1 MHIPKPSKIQTKFI
15 SGLLLASIILG
26 IAFSTGFYLH
36 MKNVLEEEVRDKA
49 LLIFAHVDSIQ
60 HYVRDVLRPTM
71 YERLPSSFVI
81 EAMSSS
87 FISRTIMAPVND
99 NRDGTIYRRVAID
112 ARNPAYEAN
121 EHERDLIRYF
131 RINSEQVMWQ
141 GYKLIKG
148 EKFYVKAR
156 PVRFDGECMYCH
168 GEPENAPRELIDLY
182 GHRGFG
188 KQLGAIAGVDF
199 VGISVHSSVGRVQQ
213 TILTYFAFF
222 ALGALLFFSATNV
235 LFRILV
241 VNNLKRL
248 SNIFRVNMADFEG
261 TALLH
266 KFEKN
271 DEIEELVGGMEQ
283 MSEHLFEARRQ
294 LQDYAENLR
303 VMVDE
308 RTDALSREVEARQA
322 DVHLFVKLL
331 EDMRQSASRAELWRF
346 ALPQICSRFGARGIA
361 YVCTM
366 ASQNFYVWPESQ
378 GAPELP
384 DDYVDVLTGS
394 ACIQLG
400 SRIFVPVESS
410 SGNAEGILCLY
421 WDTEAEASIHDR
433 GVLLALGRQL
443 GTAAENLT
451 AIDSLL
457 RQMNVLETIVEGIT
471 DPLALMDASCA
482 VLTVNQAARQL
493 TSELT
498 GGTRTDGN
506 MLAIFFD
513 PVDGNCPML
522 EAIRRGGPDQREV
535 ELPCGRSFSLSMY
548 PVRSQEPRTD
558 RVVVYVRET
567 TMEKRMRAQVW
578 HSEKMATVGKLTAGL
593 AHEINNPL
601 GIVLQ
606 ASQNLTLRTCPD
618 FPKNREVAQEIGL
631 DLDLM
636 DRYLKARKLDVFI
649 RDIRDAGTRA
659 AFIVRNMLD
668 FSRRSES
675 GRALCSMRDIA
686 AKALNLAQSDYD
698 LKKNFDFRR
707 IRVEI
712 TEETVMPPVLCSE
725 TEIEQVFLNIF
736 RNAAQAIS
744 GAPEP
749 IENPRISVRMSVD
762 DGWARIRIEDN
773 GPGMPPE
780 VQRRIFEPF
789 FTTKKPGEGTGIGL
803 SVSYFIITRG
813 HGGKIHAD
821 ANPEGGMRFT
831 IELPL
836 REPSAAEGQA

>member
-15 SGLLLASIILG
+15 SGLLLASIFLG

-49 LLIFAHVDSIQ
+49 MLIFAHVDSIQ

-87 FISRTIMAPVND
+87 FISRTIMAPVN
-99 NRDGTIYRRVAID
+99 NHHDGTIYRRVAID

-121 EHERDLIRYF
+121 EHERELIRYF
-131 RINSEQVMWQ
+131 RANSEQEMWQ
-141 GYKLIKG
+141 GYKNIDD
-148 EKFYVKAR
+148 ERYYVKAR
-156 PVRFDGECMYCH
+156 AVKFDEGCMYCH
-168 GEPENAPRELIDLY
+168 GKPENAPPELITLY
-182 GHRGFG
+182 GERGFG

-199 VGISVHSSVGRVQQ
+199 VGISVQSSVGRVQQ

-222 ALGALLFFSATNV
+222 AFGALLFFSATNV
-235 LFRILV
+235 LFRVLV

-248 SNIFRVNMADFEG
+248 SSVFRLNMAEGEG

-266 KFEKN
+266 KLEQG
-271 DEIEELVGGMEQ
+271 DEIEELVDGMEQ
-283 MSEHLFEARRQ
+283 MGEHLFEARRQ

-303 VMVDE
+303 RMVDE

-322 DVHLFVKLL
+322 DVHLFVRLL
-331 EDMRQSASRAELWRF
+331 EDMRQSSSRAELWRY
-346 ALPQICSRFGARGIA
+346 ALPQICTRFGARGIA

-366 ASQNFYVWPESQ
+366 ASQNYYVWPESM

-384 DDYVDVLTGS
+384 VDFVGVLTGS
-394 ACIQLG
+394 ACIQTG

-410 SGNAEGILCLY
+410 SGNAEGILCLT
-421 WDTEAEASIHDR
+421 WDSEEEAASHDR

-457 RQMNVLETIVEGIT
+457 RQMRVLETIVEGIT
-471 DPLALMDASCA
+471 DPLALMDSSCA

-498 GGTRTDGN
+498 DGVRTDGN

-513 PVDGNCPML
+513 PEAGNCPML
-522 EAIRRGGPDQREV
+522 DAIRSGAPDQREV
-535 ELPCGRSFSLSMY
+535 ELPGGRSFSLSMY
-548 PVRSQEPRTD
+548 PVRSEEAQTD

-601 GIVLQ
+601 GVILCYAGLLRQTITNPQQSADLDIIERHTRQAQRVLQ
-606 ASQNLTLRTCPD
+606 ELLNFARPKTAGSGTSDACAVAASVR
-618 FPKNREVAQEIGL
+618 
-631 DLDLM
+631 
-636 DRYLKARKLDVFI
+636 DVFS
-649 RDIRDAGTRA
+649 
-659 AFIVRNMLD
+659 VQ
-668 FSRRSES
+668 
-675 GRALCSMRDIA
+675 A
-686 AKALNLAQSDYD
+686 AKKHVRLGLESPTGPLYVR
-698 LKKNFDFRR
+698 LG
-707 IRVEI
+707 IGE
-712 TEETVMPPVLCSE
+712 L
-725 TEIEQVFLNIF
+725 EQVVSNLVI
-736 RNAAQAIS
+736 NALDAVSEEEGEIVVRV
-744 GAPEP
+744 APY
-749 IENPRISVRMSVD
+749 
-762 DGWARIRIEDN
+762 DGNVKIVVEDN
-773 GPGMPPE
+773 GPGVSAEDAPH
-780 VQRRIFEPF
+780 IFDPF
-789 FTTKKPGEGTGIGL
+789 YSTKAFGSGTGLGLAVVYGMVRDIGGEVGVERSL
-803 SVSYFIITRG
+803 LGGARFVVSLPG
-813 HGGKIHAD
+813 A
-821 ANPEGGMRFT
+821 APNP
-831 IELPL
+831 LP
-836 REPSAAEGQA
+836 ESET

>member
-15 SGLLLASIILG
+15 SGMLLASIFLG

-49 LLIFAHVDSIQ
+49 MLIFAHVDSIQ

-87 FISRTIMAPVND
+87 FISRTIMAPVN
-99 NRDGTIYRRVAID
+99 NHRDGTIYRRVAID

-131 RINSEQVMWQ
+131 RANSEQEMWQ
-141 GYKLIKG
+141 GYKNIDD
-148 EKFYVKAR
+148 ERYYVKAR
-156 PVRFDGECMYCH
+156 AVKFDEGCMYCH
-168 GEPENAPRELIDLY
+168 GEPENAPPELITLY
-182 GHRGFG
+182 GERGFG

-199 VGISVHSSVGRVQQ
+199 VGISVQSSVGRVQQ

-222 ALGALLFFSATNV
+222 AFGALLFFSATNV
-235 LFRILV
+235 LFRVLV

-248 SNIFRVNMADFEG
+248 SSVFRLNMAEGEG

-266 KFEKN
+266 KLEQG
-271 DEIEELVGGMEQ
+271 DEIEELVDGMEQ
-283 MSEHLFEARRQ
+283 MGEHLFEARRQ

-303 VMVDE
+303 RMVDE

-322 DVHLFVKLL
+322 DVHLFVRLL
-331 EDMRQSASRAELWRF
+331 EDMRQSSSRAELWNY
-346 ALPQICSRFGARGIA
+346 ALPQICTRFGARGIA

-366 ASQNFYVWPESQ
+366 ASQNYYVWPESM

-384 DDYVDVLTGS
+384 DDFVDVLTGS
-394 ACIQLG
+394 ACIQTG

-410 SGNAEGILCLY
+410 SGNAEGILCLT
-421 WDTEAEASIHDR
+421 WDSEEEAASHDR

-457 RQMNVLETIVEGIT
+457 RQMRVLETIVEGIT
-471 DPLALMDASCA
+471 DPLALMDSSCA

-498 GGTRTDGN
+498 DGVRTDGN

-513 PVDGNCPML
+513 PEAGNCPML
-522 EAIRRGGPDQREV
+522 DAIRSGAPDQREV
-535 ELPCGRSFSLSMY
+535 ELPGGRSFSLSMY
-548 PVRSQEPRTD
+548 PVRSEEAQTD

-601 GIVLQ
+601 GVILCYAGLLRQTITNPQQSADLDIIERHTRQAQRVLQ
-606 ASQNLTLRTCPD
+606 ELLNFARPKTAGSGTSDACAVAASVR
-618 FPKNREVAQEIGL
+618 
-631 DLDLM
+631 
-636 DRYLKARKLDVFI
+636 DVFS
-649 RDIRDAGTRA
+649 
-659 AFIVRNMLD
+659 VQ
-668 FSRRSES
+668 
-675 GRALCSMRDIA
+675 A
-686 AKALNLAQSDYD
+686 AKKHVRLGLESPTGPLYVR
-698 LKKNFDFRR
+698 LG
-707 IRVEI
+707 IGE
-712 TEETVMPPVLCSE
+712 L
-725 TEIEQVFLNIF
+725 EQVVSNLVI
-736 RNAAQAIS
+736 NALDAVSEEEGEIVVRV
-744 GAPEP
+744 APC
-749 IENPRISVRMSVD
+749 
-762 DGWARIRIEDN
+762 DGNVKIVVEDN
-773 GPGMPPE
+773 GPGVSAEDAPH
-780 VQRRIFEPF
+780 IFDPF
-789 FTTKKPGEGTGIGL
+789 YSTKAFGSGTGLGLAVVYGMVRDIGGEVGVERSL
-803 SVSYFIITRG
+803 LGGARFVVSLPG
-813 HGGKIHAD
+813 A
-821 ANPEGGMRFT
+821 APNP
-831 IELPL
+831 LP
-836 REPSAAEGQA
+836 ESET

>member
-1 MHIPKPSKIQTKFI
+1 MYIHKPSKIQTKFI

-60 HYVRDVLRPTM
+60 HYVRDVLRPAM

-99 NRDGTIYRRVAID
+99 DREGTIYRRVAID

-131 RINSEQVMWQ
+131 RANSEQVMWQ
-141 GYKLIKG
+141 GYKFMDG

-156 PVRFDGECMYCH
+156 PVSFDEGCMYCH
-168 GEPENAPRELIDLY
+168 GKPENAPRELLDLY
-182 GHRGFG
+182 GQRGFG

-235 LFRILV
+235 LFRVLV

-248 SNIFRVNMADFEG
+248 SSVFRINMADSEG
-261 TALLH
+261 SALLH
-266 KFEKN
+266 KLEQG
-271 DEIEELVGGMEQ
+271 DEIEELVDGMEQ
-283 MSEHLFEARRQ
+283 MGEHLFEARRQ

-322 DVHLFVKLL
+322 DVRLFVKLL
-331 EDMRQSASRAELWRF
+331 EDMRQSVSRAELWNF
-346 ALPQICSRFGARGIA
+346 ALPQICKRFGARGIA

-366 ASQNFYVWPESQ
+366 ASQNYYVWPESL

-394 ACIQLG
+394 SCIQTG
-400 SRIFVPVESS
+400 AQIFVPVESS

-421 WDTEAEASIHDR
+421 WGTEAEASSHDR
-433 GVLLALGRQL
+433 CVLLALGRQL

-471 DPLALMDASCA
+471 DPLALMDANGG

-498 GGTRTDGN
+498 GGKRTDGN

-513 PVDGNCPML
+513 PADGNCPML
-522 EAIRRGGPDQREV
+522 EAISRGAPDQREV
-535 ELPCGRSFSLSMY
+535 ELHCGRSFSLSMY
-548 PVRSQEPRTD
+548 PVHSQEARTD

-601 GIVLQ
+601 GVILCYAGLLRQAITDPQQAADLDIIERHTRQAQRVLQ
-606 ASQNLTLRTCPD
+606 ELLNFARPKTAGSGTSDACAVAASVR
-618 FPKNREVAQEIGL
+618 
-631 DLDLM
+631 
-636 DRYLKARKLDVFI
+636 DVFS
-649 RDIRDAGTRA
+649 
-659 AFIVRNMLD
+659 VQ
-668 FSRRSES
+668 
-675 GRALCSMRDIA
+675 A
-686 AKALNLAQSDYD
+686 AKKHVRLGLESPSGPLYVR
-698 LKKNFDFRR
+698 LG
-707 IRVEI
+707 IGE
-712 TEETVMPPVLCSE
+712 L
-725 TEIEQVFLNIF
+725 EQVVSNLVI
-736 RNAAQAIS
+736 NALDAVSEEEGEIVVRV
-744 GAPEP
+744 APG
-749 IENPRISVRMSVD
+749 
-762 DGWARIRIEDN
+762 DGNVKIVVEDN
-773 GPGMPPE
+773 GPGVSAKDAPH
-780 VQRRIFEPF
+780 IFDPF
-789 FTTKKPGEGTGIGL
+789 YSTKAMGSGTGLGL
-803 SVSYFIITRG
+803 AVVYGMVRDV
-813 HGGKIHAD
+813 GGDVDVERSATGGAKFVVTLPQAPP
-821 ANPEGGMRFT
+821 AFLPEL
-831 IELPL
+831 ESL
-836 REPSAAEGQA
+836 RSGTYE

>member
-1 MHIPKPSKIQTKFI
+1 MQIPKPSKIQTKFI
-15 SGLLLASIILG
+15 SGMLLASIFLG

-49 LLIFAHVDSIQ
+49 MLIFAHVDSIQ

-87 FISRTIMAPVND
+87 FISRTIMAPVN
-99 NRDGTIYRRVAID
+99 NHRDGTIYRRVAID

-131 RINSEQVMWQ
+131 RANSEQEMWQ
-141 GYKLIKG
+141 GYKNIDD
-148 EKFYVKAR
+148 ERYYVKAR
-156 PVRFDGECMYCH
+156 AVKFDEGCMYCH
-168 GEPENAPRELIDLY
+168 GKPENAPPELITLY
-182 GHRGFG
+182 GERGFG

-199 VGISVHSSVGRVQQ
+199 VGISVQSSVGRVQQ

-222 ALGALLFFSATNV
+222 AFGALLFFSATNV
-235 LFRILV
+235 LFRVLV

-248 SNIFRVNMADFEG
+248 SSVFRLNMAEGEG

-266 KFEKN
+266 KLEQG
-271 DEIEELVGGMEQ
+271 DEIEELVDGMEQ
-283 MSEHLFEARRQ
+283 MGEHLFEARRQ

-303 VMVDE
+303 RMVDE

-322 DVHLFVKLL
+322 DVHLFVRLL
-331 EDMRQSASRAELWRF
+331 EDMRQSSSRAELWRY
-346 ALPQICSRFGARGIA
+346 ALPQICTRFGARGIA

-366 ASQNFYVWPESQ
+366 ASQNYYVWPESM

-384 DDYVDVLTGS
+384 VDFVGVLTGS
-394 ACIQLG
+394 ACIQTG

-410 SGNAEGILCLY
+410 SGNAEGILCLT
-421 WDTEAEASIHDR
+421 WDSEEEAASHDR

-457 RQMNVLETIVEGIT
+457 RQMRVLETIVEGIT
-471 DPLALMDASCA
+471 DPLALMDSSCA

-498 GGTRTDGN
+498 DGVRTDGN

-513 PVDGNCPML
+513 PEAGNCPML
-522 EAIRRGGPDQREV
+522 DAIRSGAPDQREV
-535 ELPCGRSFSLSMY
+535 ELPGGRSFSLSMY
-548 PVRSQEPRTD
+548 PVRSEEAQTD

-601 GIVLQ
+601 GVILCYAGLLRQTIADPQQSADLDIIERHTRQAQRVLQ
-606 ASQNLTLRTCPD
+606 ELLNFARPKTAGSGTSDACAVAASVR
-618 FPKNREVAQEIGL
+618 
-631 DLDLM
+631 
-636 DRYLKARKLDVFI
+636 DVFS
-649 RDIRDAGTRA
+649 
-659 AFIVRNMLD
+659 VQ
-668 FSRRSES
+668 
-675 GRALCSMRDIA
+675 A
-686 AKALNLAQSDYD
+686 AKKHVRLGLESPTGPLYVR
-698 LKKNFDFRR
+698 LG
-707 IRVEI
+707 IGE
-712 TEETVMPPVLCSE
+712 L
-725 TEIEQVFLNIF
+725 EQVVSNLVI
-736 RNAAQAIS
+736 NALDAVSEEEGEIVVRV
-744 GAPEP
+744 APC
-749 IENPRISVRMSVD
+749 
-762 DGWARIRIEDN
+762 DGNVKIVVEDN
-773 GPGMPPE
+773 GPGVSAEDAPH
-780 VQRRIFEPF
+780 IFDPF
-789 FTTKKPGEGTGIGL
+789 YSTKAFGSGTGLGLAVVYGMVRDIGGEVGVERSL
-803 SVSYFIITRG
+803 LGGARFVVSLPG
-813 HGGKIHAD
+813 A
-821 ANPEGGMRFT
+821 APNP
-831 IELPL
+831 LP
-836 REPSAAEGQA
+836 ESET